1 MQSHTTEILISTK
14 NRCDDLLFTL
24 AKIDQLLNENV
35 SCVVFDDG
43 SVDNTYE
50 KVKEKHPQLS
60 IRRNEQSKGYL
71 YCRNV
76 MLNESTAD
84 IAISLDDDAHFLIDN
99 PIEIIHDYFLNNPQC
114 GLIAFRILWSKTP
127 YEAKPSDEKITQVQ
141 GYVGCGHA
149 WNMKA
154 WHKIPNYPEW
164 FEFYGEETF
173 AALQLFKKRI
183 EIHYLP
189 QLFIQHRVDLKQ
201 RTIVSNDFSYRHRRS
216 LRACWFNYF
225 LFFPFSKIPKL
236 MLYSLWMQFR
246 NKIFKGNVKVVKP
259 LFLAIFDILITLPK
273 LIKHR
278 NSLTSKEYNAYLKL
292 NDAKIY
298 WKPEN

>member
-50 KVKEKHPQLS
+50 KVKEKFPQLS

-76 MLNESTAD
+76 MLNATTAD
-84 IAISLDDDAHFLIDN
+84 FAISLDDDAHFLIDN

-127 YEAKPSDEKITQVQ
+127 YKAKPSDEKTTQVQ

-154 WHKIPNYPEW
+154 WDKIPNYPEW

-216 LRACWFNYF
+216 LRADWFNYF

-278 NSLTSKEYNAYLKL
+278 NALTSEEYAAFSKL
-292 NDAKIY
+292 NETKVY
-298 WKPEN
+298 WKP

>member
-1 MQSHTTEILISTK
+1 MQSHKTEILISTK

-43 SVDNTYE
+43 SVDNTYQ
-50 KVKEKHPQLS
+50 KVKEKYPQLS

-76 MLNESTAD
+76 MLNATTAD
-84 IAISLDDDAHFLIDN
+84 FAISLDDDAHFLIDN
-99 PIEIIHDYFLNNPQC
+99 PIEIIPDYFLNNPQC

-127 YEAKPSDEKITQVQ
+127 HEAKPSDEKITQVR

-154 WHKIPNYPEW
+154 WDKIPNYPEW